1 VERSVIQETCLEIGE
16 LQEHWLAEKRVR
28 TARRE
33 KIHRIDEL
41 IEEFEKL
48 NLAEEA
54 EVPYELRGRAVA
66 LITAEANGTPSRVAE
81 CVAVSD
87 WMDAL
92 YEVQDTLMFASD
104 EAD

>member
-1 VERSVIQETCLEIGE
+1 VVHSVIEETCLEIGE

-54 EVPYELRGRAVA
+54 EVPFELRGRAIT
-66 LITAEANGTPSRVAE
+66 LINAEANGGPSRVAE

-92 YEVQDTLMFASD
+92 YDAQDTLMFASD
-104 EAD
+104 DAD

>member
-1 VERSVIQETCLEIGE
+1 VVHSVIEETCLEIGE

-54 EVPYELRGRAVA
+54 EVPYELRGRAIT
-66 LITAEANGTPSRVAE
+66 LINAEANGGPSHVAE

-92 YEVQDTLMFASD
+92 YDVQDTLMFASD
-104 EAD
+104 DAD

>member
-1 VERSVIQETCLEIGE
+1 MVRSVIEETCLEIGE

-66 LITAEANGTPSRVAE
+66 VITAVANGGSSRIAE

-92 YEVQDTLMFASD
+92 YDVQDTLMFASD
-104 EAD
+104 DAD